1 MIFTPTA
8 FFQEPQ
14 AAAVGQDPLYAYYYL
29 QSANDVSIPL
39 WTVRVL
45 KSITGSMGGQSGT
58 GIGSACFS
66 CNAQYATASFNGLQA
81 NPNTSNRVT
90 NGAVRAYGL
99 AAFFHSFSSESLFV
113 DTWDSLSTTSPCS
126 NLFST
131 IYGGTFSAASKGF
144 VNRDFTRYTT
154 GGSINVWGNQP
165 YSGSCA
171 TYNSNGA
178 NQHYYLTCS
187 LTPTPVTSSA
197 NEIVCAQEYQQIIGT
212 PIITNYFTGS
222 CGTY

>member
-8 FFQEPQ
+8 FFNTPS
-14 AAAVGQDPLYAYYYL
+14 VSLIPQDPLYNYYYL
-29 QSANDVSIPL
+29 QSANDASIPL

-45 KSITGSMGGQSGT
+45 KTIVSQMGGQSGT

-66 CNAQYATASFNGLQA
+66 CNAQYATASFGGMQA
-81 NPNTSNRVT
+81 NPNMSDRVT
-90 NGAVRAYGL
+90 NGAVRPYGL
-99 AAFFHSFSSESLFV
+99 AAFFHSFSSESKYV
-113 DTWDSLSTTSPCS
+113 DSWDTLATSTPCS
-126 NLFST
+126 QLYST

-144 VNRDFTRYTT
+144 VNRDFTKYYT
-154 GGSINVWGNQP
+154 GVSQGWGNQP
-165 YSGSCA
+165 YTSSCA

-178 NQHYYLTCS
+178 NAHHYLTCS
-187 LTPTPVTSSA
+187 VDATPVTSSA
-197 NEIVCAQEYQQIIGT
+197 NEIVCAREYQQFAGT